1 MPNNDY
7 ANAGDQSR
15 AERILS
21 SIINGTEYDEP
32 VQSRLEYL
40 LLQLLAT
47 LDAKADL
54 DENGLIPVTEIPPEA
69 FEYMIDVEDDTA
81 RFALT
86 TDDVQKGDIVRVIS
100 TGIMYIVVD
109 VAHLSTEAGYK
120 PFAAGIAAKAI
131 GDEDGNNI
139 KSTYQTKVIGSWTAG
154 SETTHSTPVAT
165 DTVLEVMEKIDNNQR
180 LDEAKTSSMGP
191 AGTGYIVVNG
201 IQFYI
206 SSTAPTGNIP
216 DGSVGVGW

>member
-1 MPNNDY
+1 MYNMDIF
-7 ANAGDQSR
+7 S
-15 AERILS
+15 
-21 SIINGTEYDEP
+21 
-32 VQSRLEYL
+32 V
-40 LLQLLAT
+40 LLARSKEYT
-47 LDAKADL
+47 KSQIDTMLSNKADL
-54 DENGLIPVTEIPPEA
+54 VDGLIPTSEIPPEV
-69 FEYMIDVEDDTA
+69 FERMIVVENDTA

-86 TDDVQKGDIVRVIS
+86 PDDVQNGDVVYVND
-100 TGIMYIVVD
+100 TQLMYFVLD
-109 VAHLSTEAGYK
+109 DTKLSTEAGYK

-154 SETTHSTPVAT
+154 TETTHSTPVAN

-201 IQFYI
+201 IRVYV
-206 SSTAPTGNIP
+206 SSTAPTGDIP